1 MYQELLDRIQSYS
14 DKPLKNIESIERIS
28 HEDFNNNYMK
38 KNKPV
43 VMTQMM
49 NDWEATKSW
58 SPQYFKE
65 IGKDKETY
73 MAKGNNFQE
82 DTKWE
87 YGSFLKSIEDIEE
100 AERTGKKAGYLMNLS
115 LVKMFPQ
122 LKEHVDFSLISN
134 YKVRDSLSF
143 WIGPGGTIT
152 SWHTDRLA
160 DNILAQIH
168 GHKLVLLASPKDSK
182 YMHKSSK
189 YEPGSEISSVNLE
202 DSKPEDFPLYKK
214 HVQVQYVI
222 LEPGKMVFVPK
233 KWWHCVYGLD
243 LSISSNNFGFSAYDN
258 FKMKANEFIR
268 RKLHNAGLY
277 GKDCVCHYTD
287 ENGNRV
293 RYQQQGS

>member
-1 MYQELLDRIQSYS
+1 MFQDLIDRIQSYS
-14 DKPLKNIESIERIS
+14 DKPLQKIESIEHITHDAFYKS
-28 HEDFNNNYMK
+28 YMK

-58 SPQYFKE
+58 SLDYFKD
-65 IGKDKETY
+65 IGKNKEAY

-87 YGSFLKSIEDIEE
+87 YGSFLKSIEAIED
-100 AERTGKKAGYLMNLS
+100 AEKKGEKAGYLMNLS
-115 LVKMFPQ
+115 LVKMFPK
-122 LKEHVDFSLISN
+122 LREHVDFSLISN

-143 WIGPGGTIT
+143 WIGPKGTIT

-189 YEPGSEISSVNLE
+189 YEPGSQISSVNLE
-202 DSKPEDFPLYKK
+202 SFDPEKYPLYKK
-214 HVQVQYVI
+214 NVQVHYII
-222 LEPGKMVFVPK
+222 LEPGKMVFIPK
-233 KWWHCVYGLD
+233 EWWHCVYGLD
-243 LSISSNNFGFSAYDN
+243 LSISSNNFGFSAIDN
-258 FKMKANEFIR
+258 FKMKANEFVR

-277 GKDCVCHYTD
+277 GKDCVCHFTD
-287 ENGNRV
+287 ENGNRK
-293 RYQQQGS
+293 RYQQIG